1 MEKVLISRT
10 DGIGDVLLTLPLCK
24 QLSEDENMQI
34 TLLCRDYTQPLKS
47 FTPYIQNYLS
57 TDFLFAQEKE
67 VVKNTLAKFDAIYH
81 IFPNKQVA
89 KWAKSA
95 GIKKRVGTSHRLF
108 HWLTCSKKIG
118 FTRKNSN
125 LHEAQLNF
133 KLLGG
138 DVPKIDEISKEPLLY
153 TKDQTLSKWGKLIS
167 PDRLN
172 IIIHPKS
179 KGSAVEWSTDN
190 YLNLIE
196 HIGNQVNFLIS
207 GTADEAKLISK
218 ELLNHTYVT
227 NVTGK
232 FALDD
237 FVSFVGKSDGLIAAS
252 TGPLHIA
259 AALGKHCLGLYQNV
273 RPIFA
278 KRWHPI
284 GPKADW
290 LEEDD
295 INKIEVFAVAKK
307 IMQWTKS

>member
-1 MEKVLISRT
+1 
-10 DGIGDVLLTLPLCK
+10 VLLTLPLCK
-24 QLSEDENMQI
+24 HLSEGDNNQI
-34 TLLCRDYTQPLKS
+34 TLLCKNYTQPLKA

-57 TDFLFAQEKE
+57 LDFLMAQGDDVIKG
-67 VVKNTLAKFDAIYH
+67 VFSKFDAIYH

-95 GIKKRVGTSHRLF
+95 GIKLRVGTSHRLF
-108 HWLTCSKKIG
+108 HWITCNKKVD
-118 FTRKNSN
+118 FTRKNAD

-133 KLLGG
+133 KLLGS
-138 DVPKIDEISKEPLLY
+138 DVPKIDEISKEPLLF

-196 HIGNQVNFLIS
+196 HIGNKVNFLIS
-207 GTADEAKLISK
+207 GTADEAKLISN
-218 ELLNHTYVT
+218 ELLNHTYTT

-232 FALDD
+232 FTLDE
-237 FVSFVGKSDGLIAAS
+237 FVNFIYQCDGLIAAS

-259 AALGKHCLGLYQNV
+259 ATLGKQCLGLYQNT

-284 GPKADW
+284 GPKASW
-290 LEEDD
+290 LEANE
-295 INKIEVFAVAKK
+295 IGQIEMLDVAKK
-307 IMQWTKS
+307 IMKWTKN